1 MKRLLGLV
9 IALFIYQFSD
19 AQFYAGADGALV
31 LPFKNLASEIDYGY
45 GPSVNFGYSFKK
57 SFDASL
63 NYQVLFFG
71 PLRPNFHISSESLV
85 LKYKIVNLKK
95 CVPYF
100 GFRTGIFHSSAEV
113 PYLVTGNAVEF
124 RKKKEN
130 AFGMAPVLG
139 LLVDSGWNE
148 KLKIDVSGSFS
159 KIWFKRNYKYL
170 NFQVGLKYYF

>member
-1 MKRLLGLV
+1 M

-31 LPFKNLASEIDYGY
+31 MPFKNLASEIDYGY

-57 SFDASL
+57 SFDVSL

-100 GFRTGIFHSSAEV
+100 GFRTESFILLQKSLLWSREM
-113 PYLVTGNAVEF
+113 PWNSE
-124 RKKKEN
+124 RKKKVHLEWHLYWG
-130 AFGMAPVLG
+130 F
-139 LLVDSGWNE
+139 
-148 KLKIDVSGSFS
+148 
-159 KIWFKRNYKYL
+159 
-170 NFQVGLKYYF
+170 